1 MFVIWY
7 QFVLVPKQYVS
18 IVILLSYK
26 TQRLACSIIEIA
38 WLHQNNIL
46 KIVIAYRLFE
56 VGAIQLFLKLTGGNS
71 ILIPSFY
78 DVPPSRYFNC
88 VQENV
93 YLHLLI
99 AI

>member
-1 MFVIWY
+1 MHV
-7 QFVLVPKQYVS
+7 K
-18 IVILLSYK
+18 YK
-26 TQRLACSIIEIA
+26 GPIACSIIEIA
-38 WLHQNNIL
+38 WLHPNSIL

-56 VGAIQLFLKLTGGNS
+56 VGAIQLFLQLTGGNS

-99 AI
+99 AILGEIKWRVRIIM